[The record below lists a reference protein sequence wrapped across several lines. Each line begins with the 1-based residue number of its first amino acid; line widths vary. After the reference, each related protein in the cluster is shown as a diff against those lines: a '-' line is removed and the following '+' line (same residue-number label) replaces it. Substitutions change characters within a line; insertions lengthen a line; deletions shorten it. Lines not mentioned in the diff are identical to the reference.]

1 MDMTSKIN
9 THDLDY
15 RRIRLAVAAIERGA
29 KSLGVDGRVMHDRLK
44 AQGLISDYLLAGYEV
59 LHTQSFE
66 YVADSTV
73 EALLNWECGK

>member
-1 MDMTSKIN
+1 MRSSITQDSA
-9 THDLDY
+9 Y

-29 KSLGVDGRVMHDRLK
+29 KILGIDGRVMHDRLK
-44 AQGLISDYLLAGYEV
+44 KQGLIHNYLLAGYEP

-73 EALLNWECGK
+73 EALQNWESAQ

>member
-1 MDMTSKIN
+1 MS
-9 THDLDY
+9 Y

-29 KSLGVDGRVMHDRLK
+29 KILGIDGRSMHDRLK
-44 AQGLISDYLLAGYEV
+44 KQDLIHNYLIAGYEP

-73 EALLNWECGK
+73 EALKNWEGAERGGC

>member
-1 MDMTSKIN
+1 MRSSITQDMA
-9 THDLDY
+9 Y

-29 KSLGVDGRVMHDRLK
+29 KILGIDGRVMHDRLK
-44 AQGLISDYLLAGYEV
+44 RQNLIHNYLIAGYEP

-73 EALLNWECGK
+73 EALKNWESAL